1 MITVIEGPETQF
13 GTQTLQGVFTVK
25 DLKDLIESFYGKTVK
40 RFNKVVRDTFSNL
53 DTRSTLIREAKN
65 NPSNPILSGWWWV
78 IIILLIDLF
87 LKSWVKICVQL
98 SLQETHDRPVSIIE
112 IPSSSSKIYAFTWEI
127 IEGNKSLTQ

>member
-65 NPSNPILSGWWWV
+65 NPSNPIFS
-78 IIILLIDLF
+78 ILNYADTTTNLLQLPKFKDLNVTRLAQGIPMGGEVHYLDENTLNTAF
-87 LKSWVKICVQL
+87 QSRKKI
-98 SLQETHDRPVSIIE
+98 T
-112 IPSSSSKIYAFTWEI
+112 
-127 IEGNKSLTQ
+127 